1 MKRTLTAVALLV
13 GLASQ
18 NSFAELIAIPLSWT
32 GTYKDTDGGLM
43 VVLDKEEGKIDV
55 SGTDRGSIY
64 RLVCTIQS
72 DDTNIANC
80 TGDGVNFQ
88 QAESPQ
94 RFTYRSQLRRSNQ
107 NSFIE
112 EWEGTFEAGSRSG
125 KAQFK
130 RVSSAS
136 R

>member
-18 NSFAELIAIPLSWT
+18 NSLAAITIVPLSWT
-32 GTYKDTDGGLM
+32 GTYKDTNGGLM
-43 VVLDKEEGKIDV
+43 VMLDNAGKIDV